1 MESLKLRNDH
11 GNHNRDQMDGVGV
24 SQNLKPEAR
33 SNTGDV
39 LPEEKVKGSFGR
51 RSVVHHNR
59 DAEVD
64 QLLDGKRNRK
74 MTEKGRQYQ
83 LAVLE
88 KRRAKLVA
96 RTIRKSSEI
105 DDLMYSY
112 QTSITVK
119 EELAQLNDI
128 SRMLVEMHEGQEE
141 INEEYDDEIWFVNM
155 DQKIFSFK
163 HKVDNSLTGREKS
176 RKSDQVS
183 KCSSKSSS
191 EYSSKSSSKSSS

>member
-1 MESLKLRNDH
+1 
-11 GNHNRDQMDGVGV
+11 
-24 SQNLKPEAR
+24 
-33 SNTGDV
+33 
-39 LPEEKVKGSFGR
+39 
-51 RSVVHHNR
+51 
-59 DAEVD
+59 
-64 QLLDGKRNRK
+64 
-74 MTEKGRQYQ
+74 MTEKGRQYR

-88 KRRAKLVA
+88 KRRSKLVA

-112 QTSITVK
+112 QTSIIVK

-128 SRMLVEMHEGQEE
+128 SRMLLEMHEGQEE
-141 INEEYDDEIWFVNM
+141 INEEYDDEIWFVNI

-163 HKVDNSLTGREKS
+163 HKVHNWLKGREKS

-191 EYSSKSSSKSSS
+191 EYSSKSSGKSSSS